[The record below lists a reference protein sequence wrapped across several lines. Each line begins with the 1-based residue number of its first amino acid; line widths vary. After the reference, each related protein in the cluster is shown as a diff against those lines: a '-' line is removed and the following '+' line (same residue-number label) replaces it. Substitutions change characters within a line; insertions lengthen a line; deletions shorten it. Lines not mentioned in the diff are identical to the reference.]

1 MRYIRGMPNIA
12 NKHMAANE
20 QCFIEDAARL
30 LIPWGVPQTAARLYG
45 YLLLHAEPVSLD
57 RITAEL
63 EISKSSAS
71 VAARLLE
78 AYRLAQRHGERG
90 SKRALYAVS
99 DNYEGMLTEQ
109 NRLLDALAALLR
121 NGAGTVASA
130 GARDRLEDMAEFYLA
145 IRQAM
150 EAALEQWRAKRPR
163 S

>member
-1 MRYIRGMPNIA
+1 MHYIRDMPNMS
-12 NKHMAANE
+12 NKHMTTT
-20 QCFIEDAARL
+20 QQRFIEDAARL

-45 YLLLHAEPVSLD
+45 YLLLCAEPVSLD
-57 RITAEL
+57 RITADL

-78 AYRLAQRHGERG
+78 AYMLARRHGERG
-90 SKRALYAVS
+90 SKRALYTVS

-109 NRLLDALAALLR
+109 NRLLDALADLLK
-121 NGAGTVASA
+121 NGTGTVAS
-130 GARDRLEDMAEFYLA
+130 GATRDRLDEMAEFYLA

-150 EAALEQWRAKRPR
+150 ERALGQWRAKKPR